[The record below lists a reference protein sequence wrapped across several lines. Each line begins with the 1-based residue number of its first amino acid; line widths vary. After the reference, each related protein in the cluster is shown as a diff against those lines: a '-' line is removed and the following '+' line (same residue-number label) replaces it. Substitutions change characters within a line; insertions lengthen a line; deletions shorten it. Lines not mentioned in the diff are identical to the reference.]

1 MIEVAG
7 RGLVVLLGC
16 EHAGGVNTVA
26 HALALT
32 HSSRLAA
39 VVGGFHLGTPA
50 AIPLIGPT
58 VDALATYRPELVVA
72 RDCTGWRTYGR
83 ACHHHW

>member
-1 MIEVAG
+1 VIEVAG

-16 EHAGGVNTVA
+16 EHAGVVNTVA

-39 VVGGFHLGTPA
+39 VAGGFHLGTPA
-50 AIPLIGPT
+50 AILRGPRFLIQS
-58 VDALATYRPELVVA
+58 LPE
-72 RDCTGWRTYGR
+72 
-83 ACHHHW
+83 